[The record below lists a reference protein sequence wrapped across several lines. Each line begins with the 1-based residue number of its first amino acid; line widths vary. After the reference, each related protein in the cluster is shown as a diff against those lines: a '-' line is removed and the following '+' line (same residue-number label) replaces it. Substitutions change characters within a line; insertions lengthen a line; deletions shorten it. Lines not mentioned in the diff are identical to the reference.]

1 VDKEP
6 STAKCWWCPYGP
18 PREHLFKDC
27 PQWKSQQGRRCGETG
42 RGKNRVKI
50 RDLFTGERCSQP
62 ILDFL
67 ASAGMGRRKPDTAG
81 DGAQSEAP
89 E

>member
-1 VDKEP
+1 MEKPAEDPEGGG
-6 STAKCWWCPYGP
+6 A
-18 PREHLFKDC
+18 ED
-27 PQWKSQQGRRCGETG
+27 E
-42 RGKNRVKI
+42 NRVKI
-50 RDLFTGERCSQP
+50 RDLFTDERCSQP

-67 ASAGMGRRKPDTAG
+67 ASAGMGRRKPDTAE